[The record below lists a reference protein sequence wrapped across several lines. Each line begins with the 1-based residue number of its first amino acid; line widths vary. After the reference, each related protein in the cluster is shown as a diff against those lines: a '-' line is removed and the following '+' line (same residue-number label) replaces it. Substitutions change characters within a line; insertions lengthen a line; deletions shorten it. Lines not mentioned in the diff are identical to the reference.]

1 MRNTGVL
8 PGNGMQLG
16 MALVEF
22 ATLNMRLWLRNRRC
36 DTPVVGDGAADVS
49 LTSHGHRIGTV
60 WRTIETIGAGTV
72 KPRRL
77 ILWLDDPA
85 AMAALPASLVRLRTR
100 GLEIRLCRGYGPHT
114 KYYPYVR
121 EITCDGEDF
130 TLVTADDDVYYPPTW
145 LEELLRAHRPGQ
157 VTTFRARI
165 RSAEPYVS
173 WPTCTTTE
181 TSPRVFATG
190 VSGAAYPPELQRTL
204 RDRGDAFMAVCP
216 RADDFWLHYAAVAT
230 GIPVHQVRDT
240 AALWW
245 SMPVASKRGLWDG
258 KGTANDAI
266 AAATER
272 AWL

>member
-8 PGNGMQLG
+8 PESGLDWCL
-16 MALVEF
+16 ALSEF
-22 ATLNMRLWLRNRRC
+22 AILGPRLWLRNRRC

-49 LTSHGHRIGTV
+49 LTSHGRRIRTV

-72 KPRRL
+72 KPRRM

-85 AMAALPASLVRLRTR
+85 AMAALPSSLVRLRER

-114 KYYPYVR
+114 KYFPYVC
-121 EITCDGEDF
+121 EIACDGADF

-157 VTTFRARI
+157 VTTFRARM
-165 RSAEPYVS
+165 RSADPYVD

-181 TSPRVFATG
+181 ASERVFATG

-204 RDRGDAFMAVCP
+204 RERGDAFLQVCP

-230 GIPVHQVRDT
+230 GIPVRQVRDT